1 MIKPDC
7 DEQPGFFLNLKFR
20 ECEKPLIEPV
30 RAIVSPFPFLTY
42 LSMVAS
48 RSGPREM
55 ILIGTFR

>member
-30 RAIVSPFPFLTY
+30 RAIVSTY

>member
-7 DEQPGFFLNLKFR
+7 DEQPGFFW
-20 ECEKPLIEPV
+20 V
-30 RAIVSPFPFLTY
+30 YVIVTY
-42 LSMVAS
+42 LSIVAS